1 MKHENG
7 VVMNRKQFIACWA
20 PLGALAAVVT
30 GNAKAADPAAS
41 GVARGPRADYFPN
54 IVLTTHEGNQV
65 RFYDDLVEGKVFTI
79 NLMYT
84 TCKGA
89 CPGIMTNL
97 VALQDLIADRL
108 GRDVHMYTL
117 SLDPENDTPAA
128 LKEYAAKIG
137 ARAGWTFLTGAK
149 EDIEVLRQKLG
160 FVDPDPEIDAD
171 RSSHSGMVMFGN
183 ERLDRWSACP
193 ALLKPVQLARSLNS
207 VAGLPTGIN
216 KQSN

>member
-1 MKHENG
+1 MKHEKG
-7 VVMNRKQFIACWA
+7 IVMNRKQFIACWA
-20 PLGALAAVVT
+20 PIGALVVAAI
-30 GNAKAADPAAS
+30 GNTKARDSAAAK
-41 GVARGPRADYFPN
+41 RGPRADYFPN
-54 IVLTTHEGNQV
+54 IPLTTHEGKQV
-65 RFYDDLVEGKVFTI
+65 RFYDDLVEGKVFTL

-84 TCKGA
+84 ACKGA

-117 SLDPENDTPAA
+117 SLDPENDTPEA
-128 LKEYAAKIG
+128 LTEYAAKIG
-137 ARAGWTFLTGAK
+137 ARAGWTFFTGAK
-149 EDIEVLRQKLG
+149 DDIEVIRRKLG
-160 FVDPDPEIDAD
+160 FVDPDPELDSD

-207 VAGLPTGIN
+207 VAGLPTQTTN
-216 KQSN
+216 